1 MLSKDQVQLA
11 ASNQQAFGF
20 GGAAA
25 ESHRSAPPP
34 PVNMLR
40 VEVYFTARNI
50 DKTPS
55 KRHKLKQILF

>member
-20 GGAAA
+20 VGAAA

-34 PVNMLR
+34 PVNMLQ

-55 KRHKLKQILF
+55 K